1 MRKADGSVTAS
12 GSTTARSDDDAI
24 VHDDVG
30 EDPPLATLPLIK
42 RRRPAGGPE
51 RLPIE
56 MGWSGWGWTLGVV
69 ALSLAWFALFAAGRP
84 VGVLQRA
91 DVAVLDA
98 MVAVRSDALTSAA
111 RTIALL
117 GSVGAVLF
125 LRWAPVIVL
134 AVFQRGRTLVV
145 FIGALLFARVAA
157 STLTWVI
164 GRPRPWDVTYLYGWE
179 GYAHPSTHVAALAV
193 AAVGAGYALVPA
205 GRWRTRSM
213 WVAGVLVALLGT
225 ARVYLGVD
233 HPSDVLFGAIGAA
246 AVATLAFRLFVPD
259 EIFPVRYDRG
269 RAAHLAIDERRE
281 EAIREALDEQ
291 AGLELVAVEA
301 FGEEGSGGS
310 TPLRLEVR
318 RGDDGRSETSFGKL
332 YSAGHL
338 RADRWFKL
346 SRTILYGEL
355 EDEGAFESV
364 RRLVEYE
371 DYMLRV
377 MREAGV
383 RSVGPRG
390 FVELEAEREY
400 LLLMTFLERAT
411 EADQDA
417 ELSDA
422 AIDDA
427 LRNIRTMWDHG
438 LAHRDIKPAN
448 VLVRGDQVFLI
459 DVAFGQ
465 MRPTPWRQVVDLA
478 NMMLVLGLAASPERV
493 YGRAAQMFE
502 PDEIGEAF
510 GAARGPALPRQL
522 REHLKEHAPDLIERF
537 RALAPE
543 HEPIAIQRWSMRR
556 IVLTA
561 RTVVVVAAFL
571 ALLAVNLADPRTL

>member
-1 MRKADGSVTAS
+1 MRNVEASLTTSSSTA
-12 GSTTARSDDDAI
+12 AAEDEAV

-30 EDPPLATLPLIK
+30 EAPPLASLPLIK

-56 MGWSGWGWTLGVV
+56 MGWSGWAWTIGVV
-69 ALSLAWFALFAAGRP
+69 VLSLAWLAMFAGGRP
-84 VGVLQRA
+84 VGVLARA
-91 DVAVLDA
+91 DAALLDEI
-98 MVAVRSDALTSAA
+98 VAVRSDALTSVA
-111 RTIALL
+111 RTVALL

-125 LRWAPVIVL
+125 LRWAPVVVL
-134 AVFQRGRTLVV
+134 AAFQRWRTLVV
-145 FIGALLFARVAA
+145 FIGALLFARIAA

-164 GRPRPWDVTYLYGWE
+164 GRPRPWDVPYLYGWE

-193 AAVGAGYALVPA
+193 AAVGVGYALVPA
-205 GRWRTRSM
+205 GRWRTRTM
-213 WVAGVLVALLGT
+213 WVAAVLVTMLGI

-233 HPSDVLFGAIGAA
+233 HPSDAVFGAIGGA

-259 EIFPVRYDRG
+259 EIFPVRYDSG
-269 RAAHLAIDERRE
+269 KAAHLAIDERRE
-281 EAIREALDEQ
+281 DSIRRALDEQ
-291 AGLELVAVEA
+291 TGLELVSVEP

-310 TPLRLEVR
+310 TPLRFEVR
-318 RGDDGRSETSFGKL
+318 RSGGGRRETLFGKL

-338 RADRWFKL
+338 RADRWYKL

-355 EDEGAFESV
+355 EDEVAFESV

-371 DYMLRV
+371 DYILRV

-383 RSVGPRG
+383 RSVEPRG

-400 LLLMTFLERAT
+400 LLLMAFLERAT
-411 EADQDA
+411 EADREA
-417 ELSDA
+417 ELSVA
-422 AIDDA
+422 AIDDG

-465 MRPTPWRQVVDLA
+465 LRPTPWRQVVDLA

-493 YGRAAQMFE
+493 YERAVQMFE

-510 GAARGPALPRQL
+510 GAARGPAIPRQL
-522 REHLKEHAPDLIERF
+522 RERLEEHAPDLVDRF

-561 RTVVVVAAFL
+561 RTVVVAAAFL
-571 ALLAVNLADPRTL
+571 ALLAINLADPRTL

>member
-1 MRKADGSVTAS
+1 M
-12 GSTTARSDDDAI
+12 TARPEDDAV

-30 EDPPLATLPLIK
+30 EEPPLASLPLIK

-56 MGWSGWGWTLGVV
+56 MGWGGWAWTVV
-69 ALSLAWFALFAAGRP
+69 VVVLSLTWIAVFSEGRP

-91 DVAVLDA
+91 DDVVLDGLA
-98 MVAVRSDALTSAA
+98 GVRSDALTSAA

-125 LRWAPVIVL
+125 LRWAPVVVL

-145 FIGALLFARVAA
+145 FIGALLFARVVA
-157 STLTWVI
+157 STLTWAI

-179 GYAHPSTHVAALAV
+179 GYAHPSTPVAALAV

-213 WVAGVLVALLGT
+213 WVAGILVALLGT

-233 HPSDVLFGAIGAA
+233 HPSDALFGAIGAA
-246 AVATLAFRLFVPD
+246 AIATLAFRLFVPD

-269 RAAHLAIDERRE
+269 RAAHLAIDERRQQ
-281 EAIREALDEQ
+281 AIREALDEQ
-291 AGLELVAVEA
+291 AGLELVTVEP

-310 TPLRLEVR
+310 TPLRVEVR
-318 RGDDGRSETSFGKL
+318 RGDDGRPETVFGKL

-338 RADRWFKL
+338 RADRWYKL
-346 SRTILYGEL
+346 MRTILYGEL
-355 EDEGAFESV
+355 EDEAAFESV

-383 RSVGPRG
+383 RSVEPRG

-400 LLLMTFLERAT
+400 LLLMSFLERAT

-417 ELSDA
+417 ELSDD
-422 AIDDA
+422 AIDDG

-438 LAHRDIKPAN
+438 LAHRDIKPGN

-465 MRPTPWRQVVDLA
+465 LRPTPWRQVVDLA
-478 NMMLVLGLAASPERV
+478 NMMLVLGLASSPERV
-493 YGRAAQMFE
+493 YERAVQMFE

-510 GAARGPALPRQL
+510 GAARGPAIPRQL
-522 REHLKEHAPDLIERF
+522 REHLKEHAPDLIESF
-537 RALAPE
+537 QALAPE
-543 HEPIAIQRWSMRR
+543 HDPIAIQRWSMRR
-556 IVLTA
+556 IVMTSRTA
-561 RTVVVVAAFL
+561 VVGAAFF
-571 ALLAVNLADPRTL
+571 ALIAVNLADPRAL

>member
-1 MRKADGSVTAS
+1 VTAS
-12 GSTTARSDDDAI
+12 GSTTRRSDDDAA

-30 EDPPLATLPLIK
+30 EVPPLASLPLIK

-56 MGWSGWGWTLGVV
+56 MGWSGWAWTLGVIV
-69 ALSLAWFALFAAGRP
+69 LALTWFAAFANGRP
-84 VGVLQRA
+84 VGMLQRA

-98 MVAVRSDALTSAA
+98 MVAARTDALTSVA

-125 LRWAPVIVL
+125 LRWVPVVVL

-157 STLTWVI
+157 STLTWMI

-179 GYAHPSTHVAALAV
+179 GYAHPSTPVAALTA

-205 GRWRTRSM
+205 GRWRARSM
-213 WVAGVLVALLGT
+213 WFAGILIALLGT

-269 RAAHLAIDERRE
+269 RAAHLTIDERRQE
-281 EAIREALDEQ
+281 TIREALDEQ
-291 AGLELVAVEA
+291 AGLELVTIEP

-310 TPLRLEVR
+310 TPLRLEVL
-318 RGDDGRSETSFGKL
+318 RGDDGRTETLFAKL

-338 RADRWFKL
+338 RADRWYKL

-355 EDEGAFESV
+355 EDEVSFESV

-383 RSVGPRG
+383 RSVEPRG

-400 LLLMTFLERAT
+400 LLLMSFLERAT

-417 ELSDA
+417 ELSDT
-422 AIDDA
+422 AIDDG
-427 LRNIRTMWDHG
+427 LRSIRVMWDHG

-465 MRPTPWRQVVDLA
+465 LRPTPWRQVVDLA
-478 NMMLVLGLAASPERV
+478 NMMLVLGLASSPERV
-493 YGRAAQMFE
+493 YERAVRVFE

-510 GAARGPALPRQL
+510 GAARGPAIPRQL
-522 REHLKEHAPDLIERF
+522 REQLKEHAPDLVERF
-537 RALAPE
+537 VALAPE

-556 IVLTA
+556 IALTA
-561 RTVVVVAAFL
+561 RTAFVAVAFV
-571 ALLAVNLADPRTL
+571 ALLAVNLADPRAL

>member
-1 MRKADGSVTAS
+1 VTS
-12 GSTTARSDDDAI
+12 SDPTTTTPEDDAV
-24 VHDDVG
+24 VHEDVA
-30 EDPPLATLPLIK
+30 EESPLAPLPLIK

-51 RLPIE
+51 RLPIDL
-56 MGWSGWGWTLGVV
+56 GWTDWTLLLG
-69 ALSLAWFALFAAGRP
+69 ALFLSVSWFVLFEDGRP
-84 VGVLQRA
+84 VALVERA
-91 DVAVLDA
+91 DVAVIDA
-98 MVAVRSDALTSAA
+98 AVSVRTDSLTSIA
-111 RTIALL
+111 RSIALL
-117 GSVGAVLF
+117 GSVGVVLF
-125 LRWAPVIVL
+125 LRWAPVLVL
-134 AVFQRGRTLVV
+134 AAFQRGRTLVV
-145 FIGALLFARVAA
+145 FIGTLLIVRLTA

-164 GRPRPWDVTYLYGWE
+164 RRPRPWDVPYLYGWE

-193 AAVGAGYALVPA
+193 AAVATGYALVPA
-205 GRWRTRSM
+205 GRWRVRVM
-213 WVAGVLVALLGT
+213 WCAAVLVTLLAL
-225 ARVYLGVD
+225 ARIYLGVD
-233 HPSDVLFGAIGAA
+233 HPTDVLVGAIGAA
-246 AVATLAFRLFVPD
+246 ALATIAFRLFVPD
-259 EIFPVRYDRG
+259 EIFPVRYGRRRG
-269 RAAHLAIDERRE
+269 AHLRIDERRR

-291 AGLELVAVEA
+291 AGLDLIDVEP

-318 RGDDGRSETSFGKL
+318 PADGGRDETLFGKL

-338 RADRWFKL
+338 RADRWYKL

-355 EDEGAFESV
+355 EDEAAFESV

-383 RSVGPRG
+383 RGVEPRG

-411 EADQDA
+411 EADEEA

-422 AIDDA
+422 AIDDG
-427 LRNIRTMWDHG
+427 LRIIRTLWDHG

-448 VLVRGDQVFLI
+448 VLVRGDRVFLI

-465 MRPTPWRQVVDLA
+465 LRPTPWRQVVDLA
-478 NMMLVLGLAASPERV
+478 NMMLVLGLAATPERV
-493 YGRAAQMFE
+493 YERAVTFFD

-510 GAARGPALPRQL
+510 GAARGPAIPRQL
-522 REHLKEHAPDLIERF
+522 RQYLKEHAPGLIERY
-537 RALAPE
+537 RALAPA

-556 IVLTA
+556 VMLTA
-561 RTVVVVAAFL
+561 RTLVVMAAFI
-571 ALLAVNLADPRTL
+571 ALLAFNLADPRTP